1 MTMIFNVNS
10 YSWRTRT
17 YPVLV
22 SDTTSASTSTSTRWG
37 RRPPPIICEVYCMDQ
52 ERYPKLGAVKNEDG
66 TFTGKPFE
74 DMKPFLNRTE
84 FNNEMIVKP
93 I

>member
-1 MTMIFNVNS
+1 
-10 YSWRTRT
+10 
-17 YPVLV
+17 
-22 SDTTSASTSTSTRWG
+22 
-37 RRPPPIICEVYCMDQ
+37 MDQ
-52 ERYPKLGAVKNEDG
+52 ERYPKLGAIKEDG

-93 I
+93 IYLDYTFFIYNKYMLRYDIINYLIKKNNYQSYLEV